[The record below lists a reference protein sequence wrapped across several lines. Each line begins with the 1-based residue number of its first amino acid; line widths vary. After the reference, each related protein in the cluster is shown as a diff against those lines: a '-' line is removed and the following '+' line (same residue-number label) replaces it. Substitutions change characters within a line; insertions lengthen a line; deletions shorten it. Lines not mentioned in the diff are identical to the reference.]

1 MTVVT
6 PNSLPATGAL
16 VKPAPFVY
24 EAPTSLSE
32 AVDCLAGYGDEAK
45 VLAGGQSLVPV
56 LALRLSRFEAL
67 VDLNGVGELDFIRQ
81 EDGSV
86 VVGAMTRQ
94 ATVEKDR
101 LVHRSVPALAMATRH
116 IGHFQI
122 RNRGTLGGSIAH
134 GDPAAEYPAVVVA
147 LDATISVMG
156 SSGRRQIAARDCYDG
171 PMTTTLT
178 DDEILESVAFP
189 IWGPGSGFAVRE
201 IARREGDFAAAGV
214 VAGVTLEDGRISR
227 AAVALFGMG
236 PTPVRAHD
244 VEAQLLGLAPGAVD
258 LEDIGRAAV
267 ADIDPPSDV
276 HASGHYRTRVASRLV
291 ADALQS
297 ALQEAAA

>member
-1 MTVVT
+1 M
-6 PNSLPATGAL
+6 
-16 VKPAPFVY
+16 KPAPFLY

-56 LALRLSRFEAL
+56 LALRLARFEAL
-67 VDLNGVGELDFIRQ
+67 VDLNGVDELAFIRQ
-81 EDGSV
+81 DDGHV

-94 ATVEKDR
+94 ATIEVDP
-101 LVHRSVPALAMATRH
+101 LVLRSMPVLAAATRH

-147 LDATISVMG
+147 LDATISVVG
-156 SSGRRQIAARDCYDG
+156 PSGRRQIAAADCYDG
-171 PMTTTLT
+171 PMTTTLA

-189 IWGPGSGFAVRE
+189 VWGAGSGFAVRE
-201 IARREGDFAAAGV
+201 MARREGDFATAGV
-214 VAGVTLEDGRISR
+214 VAGVTIEDGRVSR

-236 PTPVRAHD
+236 PTPIRARALEGQL
-244 VEAQLLGLAPGAVD
+244 VGIEASAID
-258 LEDIGRAAV
+258 LTEIGRAAV

-276 HASGHYRTRVASRLV
+276 HATGLYRRRVASRLV

-297 ALQEAAA
+297 AIQEAAA